1 MCTCNQRPRYFQ
13 FPKLGYNNDGLWNLN
28 YMPEEGQLHS
38 SVVVTGFQNEVG
50 ILLTGKPVV
59 MQVAR

>member
-1 MCTCNQRPRYFQ
+1 MCTHNQQPRYFQ
-13 FPKLGYNNDGLWNLN
+13 FPKLGFNNDGLWNLN
-28 YMPEEGQLHS
+28 YVPEEGQFHS
-38 SVVVTGFQNEVG
+38 SVGAIGFQNGVG